1 MLHAVDVG
9 KAMVTA
15 VEEHIKMTKSP
26 SLKDVHIVIFQP
38 NMFQDFRK
46 SLMKCKKVTPVVKKV
61 SVVVKVSAVSFCTT
75 I

>member
-46 SLMKCKKVTPVVKKV
+46 SLKKCKKVTPKQGK
-61 SVVVKVSAVSFCTT
+61 ATLF